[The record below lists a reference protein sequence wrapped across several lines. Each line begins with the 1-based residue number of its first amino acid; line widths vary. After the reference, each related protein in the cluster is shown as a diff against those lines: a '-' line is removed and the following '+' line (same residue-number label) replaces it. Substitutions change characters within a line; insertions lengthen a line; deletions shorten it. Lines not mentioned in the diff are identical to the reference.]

1 MTPATLKTLVNI
13 AHIPKEINASE
24 ADIAMTHRYTEASR
38 EALARCD
45 RKVMYDAAKRPQTE
59 TALFWLAVNKLAINL
74 SADFVDNQYFKVLI
88 VPQAFIAEVLRDLL
102 AMLDRFSI
110 RVELNA
116 DAISIRNA
124 VFHIEKELLHD

>member
-24 ADIAMTHRYTEASR
+24 ADIVMAHRYAEASR

-74 SADFVDNQYFKVLI
+74 SADLVDNQYFKVLI

>member
-1 MTPATLKTLVNI
+1 ML
-13 AHIPKEINASE
+13 
-24 ADIAMTHRYTEASR
+24 HRYTEASR

-74 SADFVDNQYFKVLI
+74 SADLVDNQYFKVLI

-124 VFHIEKELLHD
+124 VFHIEKEILHD

>member
-1 MTPATLKTLVNI
+1 M
-13 AHIPKEINASE
+13 
-24 ADIAMTHRYTEASR
+24 
-38 EALARCD
+38 
-45 RKVMYDAAKRPQTE
+45 
-59 TALFWLAVNKLAINL
+59 NKLAMNL
-74 SADFVDNQYFKVLI
+74 SPAFVDNQYFEVLV
-88 VPQAFIAEVLRDLL
+88 VPQAVVAEVLRDLL